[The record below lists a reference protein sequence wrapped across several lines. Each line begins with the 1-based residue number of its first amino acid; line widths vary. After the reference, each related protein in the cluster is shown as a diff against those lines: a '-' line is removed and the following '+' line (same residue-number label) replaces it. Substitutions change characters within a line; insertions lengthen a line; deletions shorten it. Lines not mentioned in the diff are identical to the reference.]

1 MGALVEITD
10 VAMPEPPELE
20 GGFLDEPKSGAVLDA
35 HVVDVLG
42 WAIGAEKRAAAVEF
56 AIDGKSFWRAP
67 LRAERPDLTDA
78 FPDRYE
84 AGRSGFRTTLNMIG
98 KPAEF
103 ELEVLVVLKD
113 QHRVRLGTVAG
124 RRRWRRDKSPAY
136 ADLVSV
142 VIPCCGESQ
151 FLSEAIESVLTQT
164 YPHLEIVVVE
174 DESMDNPS
182 SIASRYPN
190 VRCVLEENRGMA
202 GARNV
207 GIRSTNGD
215 FLVFLDADD
224 TLLPDAIEAGL
235 RELEQHPECACAVGT
250 YRRASNDRTP
260 LETHDQPVVDR
271 GQYAQLMRDNWAGF
285 PARAI
290 YRRAL
295 FEHVRGFD
303 PALDAAADFGFTLA
317 ISREFPI
324 RSHETPVAERREH
337 GRNSSGDAAKM
348 LKVTLAAMRQQRPYA
363 KRDPD
368 LSRAYRDGIRHWKA
382 HYGDLLGEQARE
394 SLRERR
400 FGDALREAALLARYR
415 PRRLLVGVG
424 AEAPASV

>member
-67 LRAERPDLTDA
+67 LRAERPDLTEA
-78 FPDRYE
+78 FPDRSE

-113 QHRVRLGTVAG
+113 QHRVRLGD
-124 RRRWRRDKSPAY
+124 RRRPPPLAARQISRLRGPGLGRDPLLRRVAVPQRGDRERAHP
-136 ADLVSV
+136 D
-142 VIPCCGESQ
+142 
-151 FLSEAIESVLTQT
+151 

-174 DESMDNPS
+174 DESMDNAS
-182 SIASRYPN
+182 SIASRYPG
-190 VRCVLEENRGMA
+190 VRCVRRRTRGMA

-235 RELEQHPECACAVGT
+235 RELGT
-250 YRRASNDRTP
+250 AS
-260 LETHDQPVVDR
+260 
-271 GQYAQLMRDNWAGF
+271 
-285 PARAI
+285 
-290 YRRAL
+290 
-295 FEHVRGFD
+295 
-303 PALDAAADFGFTLA
+303 
-317 ISREFPI
+317 
-324 RSHETPVAERREH
+324 
-337 GRNSSGDAAKM
+337 
-348 LKVTLAAMRQQRPYA
+348 
-363 KRDPD
+363 
-368 LSRAYRDGIRHWKA
+368 
-382 HYGDLLGEQARE
+382 
-394 SLRERR
+394 
-400 FGDALREAALLARYR
+400 
-415 PRRLLVGVG
+415 
-424 AEAPASV
+424 